1 MDIVFDFILYM
12 IASIKGEQID
22 KSDLSTNRKVIKK
35 FIIYTLIIIC
45 AVSLFI
51 LLNKF

>member
-12 IASIKGEQID
+12 IASIRGEEID
-22 KSDLSTNRKVIKK
+22 KSDLPTNRKVIKK
-35 FIIYTLIIIC
+35 FILYALIIIC

-51 LLNKF
+51 LINKF